1 MTMETLSVGPN
12 EAMQLTEPLDTW
24 LSAGLR
30 DFAVPE
36 AVGSSAR
43 VFSLTYAPFAG
54 DYANNPVI
62 KVMRPDKTQY
72 AKPLFR
78 NEIQILDRL
87 KEVEGV
93 TPMLGIGYLKT
104 EAFHWPDEIAPMT
117 VSLGEAAS
125 ASALTGT
132 FDLYPP
138 DEVEAMLAELDERT
152 AEGWLAAI
160 ILPRRWED
168 NLYMRADAGYTRGEF
183 HRSYPVIEALQA
195 GIQICTIL
203 EAAHENNVVY
213 LDHKVLHYYWN
224 EPRQQVFAL
233 DWNIGRIIQNDNS
246 AEVYAFDVLQF
257 SARALHHLLTG
268 RQAPG
273 SVQVGP
279 NRPEEIQ
286 NAPEKYEPI
295 WTYDDQKRLTEDEL
309 NVLGSAIQG
318 KYQIPAALAEDL
330 QTLYN
335 QRKSQS

>member
-1 MTMETLSVGPN
+1 METISVGPN
-12 EAMQLTEPLDTW
+12 EKMQFTEPLDTW

-43 VFSLTYAPFAG
+43 VFSLSYAPLSG
-54 DYANNPVI
+54 DYANSPAI
-62 KVMRPDKTQY
+62 KVMRPDKIQY
-72 AKPLFR
+72 ALPLFKT
-78 NEIQILDRL
+78 EIQILDRL
-87 KEVEGV
+87 KDVPGI
-93 TPMLGIGYLKT
+93 TPMLGMGFLKPA
-104 EAFHWPDEIAPMT
+104 EFHWPDEIAPMT
-117 VSLGEAAS
+117 TSLQQAAS
-125 ASALTGT
+125 AGSLTGT
-132 FDLYPP
+132 FDLYGP
-138 DEVEAMLAELDERT
+138 EKSETVLGELEERT

-195 GIQICTIL
+195 AIQICAIM
-203 EAAHENNVVY
+203 EAAHENNIIY

-224 EPRQQVFAL
+224 EPRKRVFAL
-233 DWNIGRIIQNDNS
+233 DWNIGRLITNGNS
-246 AEVYAFDVLQF
+246 EEVYAFDVLQF
-257 SARALHHLLTG
+257 SARALHHLLAG

-273 SVQVGP
+273 SVKVGP

-309 NVLGSAIQG
+309 NVLGDAIQG
-318 KYQIPAALAEDL
+318 KYQTPATLAEDL
-330 QTLYN
+330 QSLYN
-335 QRKSQS
+335 QRQSQS

>member
-1 MTMETLSVGPN
+1 METLSLGPN

-43 VFSLTYAPFAG
+43 VFSLSYAPLSG
-54 DYANNPVI
+54 DYANHPAI

-72 AKPLFR
+72 ALPLFR
-78 NEIQILDRL
+78 TEIQILDRL
-87 KEVEGV
+87 KDVPGV
-93 TPMLGIGYLKT
+93 TPMLALGYLKPT
-104 EAFHWPDEIAPMT
+104 ESHWPDEIAPMT
-117 VSLGEAAS
+117 TSLQQAAS
-125 ASALTGT
+125 AAELAGT
-132 FDLYPP
+132 FDLYAAEES
-138 DEVEAMLAELDERT
+138 DAMLAELNERT

-195 GIQICTIL
+195 GIQICQIL
-203 EAAHENNVVY
+203 EDAHKNNVIY

-224 EPRQQVFAL
+224 EPRQQVYAL
-233 DWNIGRIIQNDNS
+233 DWNIGRLINNDNS

-273 SVQVGP
+273 SVKVGP
-279 NRPEEIQ
+279 NRPEDIQ

-309 NVLGSAIQG
+309 NVLGDAIQG
-318 KYQIPAALAEDL
+318 KYQTPAALAEDL
-330 QTLYN
+330 QSLYN
-335 QRKSQS
+335 QRQSQS